1 MSQSEPSV
9 IADLIAA
16 RVSPATVIRRHEPMA
31 SHTTLRV
38 GGPAD
43 VYVEPA
49 DEADLAAV
57 LQACA
62 AGGVPFF
69 VLGRGSN
76 LLVRDEGFRGVVI
89 CLAQPAF
96 RRIEI
101 AGETLRCGAGAR
113 LKDVAVAA
121 KRAGLAGVEFL
132 EGIPGSVGGAL
143 RMNAGAMAGA
153 TFDAVET
160 VRVMDYTGAIAEMTP
175 AAMAVAYRCCAALK
189 HRVALGAVFCCRPDA
204 SEAIGARMKAYSEK
218 RWSSQPAAPSAGCMF
233 KNPAA
238 IPAGRLIDELGLK
251 GTRIGGARIALEHG
265 NFLVNDGGAT
275 AADVLA
281 LIELLRTKARAE
293 RGIEL
298 QPEVEIVGGPAAG
311 H

>member
-1 MSQSEPSV
+1 MTTLETPS
-9 IADLIAA
+9 IAEAMTA
-16 RVSPATVIRRHEPMA
+16 CVSAATVIRRDEPMA
-31 SHTTLRV
+31 KHTTLRV

-49 DEADLAAV
+49 NETDLAAV
-57 LQACA
+57 LNYCH
-62 AGGVPFF
+62 GNGVKFF
-69 VLGRGSN
+69 VVGRGSN
-76 LLVRDEGFRGVVI
+76 LVVRDAGFRGVVI
-89 CLAQPAF
+89 CLAQPGF
-96 RRIEI
+96 GKIEI
-101 AGETLRCGAGAR
+101 VGEKIHCGAGAK
-113 LKDVAVAA
+113 LKDVAVVA

-153 TFDAVET
+153 TFDSVT
-160 VRVMDYTGAIAEMTP
+160 SVRVMDYAGQIAEMTP
-175 AAMAVAYRCCAALK
+175 DAMAVEYRCCAALK
-189 HRVALGAVFCCRPDA
+189 SRIALGAVFQCRPEPRA
-204 SEAIGARMKAYSEK
+204 EIEARMKAYSEK

-251 GTRIGGARIALEHG
+251 GAKIGGARISLEHG

-281 LIELLRTKARAE
+281 LIELLKTKAREA
-293 RGIEL
+293 RGIDL
-298 QPEVEIVGGPAAG
+298 HTEVEIVGG
-311 H
+311 